1 MGTFILGAYSL
12 LGIVSMFLLA
22 LRHFDVVSVIV
33 SYVLFFPTVIALFF
47 LWRVKFVYEG
57 YVFKSSVLHAFSL
70 IMQVVVLLL
79 FVTVV
84 TMSVVLAVEFNQAL
98 AQVCGTLFGLMII
111 FGFIPNVCMQLD
123 LDGGLD
129 I

>member
-1 MGTFILGAYSL
+1 M
-12 LGIVSMFLLA
+12 GIVSMFLLD

-47 LWRVKFVYEG
+47 LWRVKFIYEG
-57 YVFKSSVLHAFSL
+57 YVFKSGVLHAFSL
-70 IMQVVVLLL
+70 IMQVVTPLLS
-79 FVTVV
+79 VTVV

>member
-12 LGIVSMFLLA
+12 IGIVSMFLLA

-47 LWRVKFVYEG
+47 LWRVKFIYEG

-70 IMQVVVLLL
+70 IMQVVTLLL

-98 AQVCGTLFGLMII
+98 AQVCGTLF
-111 FGFIPNVCMQLD
+111 V
-123 LDGGLD
+123 
-129 I
+129 